1 MNILKVEF
9 HPQDRWES
17 LETFRFWMWAFAGFA
32 AVQLLDVVV
41 EAEAEAEMPVKR
53 CPTVALPVP
62 QAREMLVEGSTRR
75 GERRG

>member
-9 HPQDRWES
+9 YPQDGWES
-17 LETFRFWMWAFAGFA
+17 LETFWFWMWAFGGFA
-32 AVQLLDVVV
+32 AVQLLDVVF
-41 EAEAEAEMPVKR
+41 EAEAEADVPVKR

-62 QAREMLVEGSTRR
+62 QAREMLVEGSTGR